1 MHDYC
6 AVGVYLKT
14 VGVIGTT
21 NWCLIFGT
29 FLAVGQWSDEMET
42 EEHVDAVE
50 DEDML
55 LSLADFLSDSFR
67 SRVLDKET
75 VLDKN

>member
-1 MHDYC
+1 MD
-6 AVGVYLKT
+6 
-14 VGVIGTT
+14 
-21 NWCLIFGT
+21 
-29 FLAVGQWSDEMET
+29 T

-67 SRVLDKET
+67 LRFLDKET